1 MSQQLLRLKRRPEF
15 LRVASTRKKWAA
27 PGLILQVRSHPADG
41 NPARAD
47 GFLRVGFT
55 VSRKV
60 GNAVHRNRAKRRLRA
75 LAAEILPTHADVGYD
90 LVIIGR
96 RATLTRPYAKL
107 MGDLLQALDKMGV
120 ARDRPGKP
128 SEQV

>member
-1 MSQQLLRLKRRPEF
+1 
-15 LRVASTRKKWAA
+15 VT
-27 PGLILQVRSHPADG
+27 GVR
-41 NPARAD
+41 
-47 GFLRVGFT
+47 T
-55 VSRKV
+55 C
-60 GNAVHRNRAKRRLRA
+60 A
-75 LAAEILPTHADVGYD
+75 LPITHADVGYD

-120 ARDRPGKP
+120 ARDNPGKP